1 MLPDAAAPPHEAPR
15 APRLPLDPAI
25 RTLWRLEG
33 ALAYGL
39 LVLTAAVVLVS
50 LDLPWWLAGLAAA
63 AAVLHVA
70 VVPEKRY
77 ARFAYTVGEVE
88 LRVERGWL
96 WRAESVVLHSRVQ
109 HVDTRQGP
117 IERALGLATVV
128 VFTAGTVGAMV
139 AIPGLR
145 PGDADLLRDRLV
157 ALSGSGD
164 AV

>member
-1 MLPDAAAPPHEAPR
+1 
-15 APRLPLDPAI
+15 
-25 RTLWRLEG
+25 
-33 ALAYGL
+33 
-39 LVLTAAVVLVS
+39 
-50 LDLPWWLAGLAAA
+50 
-63 AAVLHVA
+63 
-70 VVPEKRY
+70 
-77 ARFAYTVGEVE
+77 
-88 LRVERGWL
+88 
-96 WRAESVVLHSRVQ
+96 VVLHSRVQ